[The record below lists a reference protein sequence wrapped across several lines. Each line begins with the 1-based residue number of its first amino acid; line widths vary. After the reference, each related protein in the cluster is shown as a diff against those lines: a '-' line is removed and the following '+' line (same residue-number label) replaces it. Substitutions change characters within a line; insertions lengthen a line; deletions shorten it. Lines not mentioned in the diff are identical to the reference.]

1 MLSYTSSS
9 SLLVRDRLGSD
20 LLASR
25 MKGEVFDMETLPL
38 GGDDSDGS
46 EDKDEH
52 VSPSPKPKRRRK
64 IAPASEPSPSP
75 APQEHSTVDSQTLP
89 ESYIIN
95 GQNGEFSY
103 SRTR

>member
-46 EDKDEH
+46 EDKDEAEATQKNRPCLRT
-52 VSPSPKPKRRRK
+52 VAVPSSAR
-64 IAPASEPSPSP
+64 A
-75 APQEHSTVDSQTLP
+75 
-89 ESYIIN
+89 
-95 GQNGEFSY
+95 
-103 SRTR
+103 